1 MKVKKMLLPLKMLRE
16 SGVIITVLPMK
27 KARKSEITFPS
38 VRGSIQY
45 VGRKAVSV
53 RIAGLKSKRYS

>member
-1 MKVKKMLLPLKMLRE
+1 MLLPLEMLRE
-16 SGVIITVLPMK
+16 SGAIITVLPMK

-53 RIAGLKSKRYS
+53 RSAGLKSKRFS

>member
-1 MKVKKMLLPLKMLRE
+1 MLRE

-38 VRGSIQY
+38 VRGSIQN
-45 VGRKAVSV
+45 VGRKSVSV
-53 RIAGLKSKRYS
+53 RSYGFKSKRSS